1 MAMGQVSYVG
11 FKNLATSREYTL
23 RVTQVNGTSN
33 DFLFAVS
40 NDAFLTHHVR
50 YQDAAEICFLK
61 LQRAVIASDP
71 ALPAARQ
78 DLTEQD
84 FEEYRLAHQ
93 GRVAGRRL

>member
-1 MAMGQVSYVG
+1 MALGQVSYVG
-11 FKNLATSREYTL
+11 FKNLATSREYTF
-23 RVTQVNGTSN
+23 RVTQVDGTSN

-61 LQRAVIASDP
+61 LQRAVVASDP

-78 DLTEQD
+78 ALTEQD
-84 FEEYRLAHQ
+84 FEDYRLAHQ
-93 GRVAGRRL
+93 SRSGGRRS

>member
-1 MAMGQVSYVG
+1 MSQLVPAR
-11 FKNLATSREYTL
+11 L
-23 RVTQVNGTSN
+23 
-33 DFLFAVS
+33 
-40 NDAFLTHHVR
+40 DARTRHR
-50 YQDAAEICFLK
+50 AE

-93 GRVAGRRL
+93 GRLAGRRL